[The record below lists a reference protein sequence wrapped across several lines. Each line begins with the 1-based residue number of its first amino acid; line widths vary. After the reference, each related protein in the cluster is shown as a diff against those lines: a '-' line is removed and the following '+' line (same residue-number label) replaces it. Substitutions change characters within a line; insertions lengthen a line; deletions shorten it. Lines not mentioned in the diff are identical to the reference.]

1 MHRTQAANL
10 DLVSSDPQLNR
21 YDEAWP
27 IRAYHPDCPAARFLS
42 LNDDHRGTVWQSIV
56 GPGSVVLG
64 GRVERSIVGRQC
76 CIDGGAQ
83 VEDSILFDQV
93 NIGRDVKLSRV
104 VVEKGVT
111 LRSGVSIG
119 FDPALD
125 QARGFTRSDGG
136 VTVVPR
142 EAAAGLPP

>member
-1 MHRTQAANL
+1 L
-10 DLVSSDPQLNR
+10 DL

-42 LNDDHRGTVWQSIV
+42 PNGDDRGTVWQSIV